1 MIANGIDIV
10 QVARIA
16 EMIRDHGDAFWAR
29 VFTAGERSY
38 CESSPKR
45 CAEHAAARFAAKE
58 AAMKC
63 LGTGWRDGIAWT
75 DFEVVR
81 DPAGRPS
88 LVVSGEAA
96 RVAAQLGVS
105 RWHVSLSHTSEN
117 AVASVIAD

>member
-10 QVARIA
+10 LVARIA

-29 VFTAGERSY
+29 VFTATERAY

-117 AVASVIAD
+117 AIASVIAE